1 MAFDIN
7 EAFEKLRE
15 KGEALISFG
24 KDKEVNTDERSSVEK
39 YDDFLKTTE
48 VMKASQTADQKA
60 VESIDDTGVT
70 ESVKEVL
77 GKEEKEKKE
86 DKEDSLEKK
95 LANIEKVIDKFSGGG
110 TTVLPSRQLPSSD
123 ITSNINQQPLDM
135 GQVQAKAAQNEY
147 LRPSTVPNDRIALLY
162 EDLKKYN
169 LI

>member
-24 KDKEVNTDERSSVEK
+24 KDKEVDTDERSSVEK

-48 VMKASQTADQKA
+48 VMEAGKTADQKA
-60 VESIDDTGVT
+60 VESIDDTSVT
-70 ESVKEVL
+70 ESVKDVL

-86 DKEDSLEKK
+86 DREDSLEKK
-95 LANIEKVIDKFSGGG
+95 LANIEKVIDTFSSG
-110 TTVLPSRQLPSSD
+110 TKALPTGRLPGSD
-123 ITSNINQQPLDM
+123 VNANLNQRPLDM
-135 GQVQAKAAQNEY
+135 GQVQAKAAQADY
-147 LRPSTVPNDRIALLY
+147 LKPSTVPEDRIALLY

>member
-24 KDKEVNTDERSSVEK
+24 KDKEVDTDDRSSVEK

-48 VMKASQTADQKA
+48 VMEAGKTADQKA
-60 VESIDDTGVT
+60 VESIDDTSVT
-70 ESVKEVL
+70 ESVKDVL

-86 DKEDSLEKK
+86 DTEDSLEKK
-95 LANIEKVIDKFSGGG
+95 LANIEKVIDTFSSG
-110 TTVLPSRQLPSSD
+110 TKALPTGRLPGSD
-123 ITSNINQQPLDM
+123 VNANLNQRPLDM
-135 GQVQAKAAQNEY
+135 GQVQAKAAQAEY
-147 LRPSTVPNDRIALLY
+147 LKPSTVPNDRIALLY